1 MAQHHSK
8 HRLLENEDLAPLVE
22 IIQFLSRNWK
32 FLGLVTIVLS
42 TLAIVLSLLSPKQY
56 QKQLSLRIKT
66 IPFPL
71 SSQSVFPAID
81 VNQAGTLAV
90 EFIIKSAQLAP
101 ITTTARY
108 EVETQKIDVSLES
121 PNARSLSSV
130 SPKIISQ
137 LRTKFQEPIGQILA
151 TSLIVTDLQ
160 LKKQQQILP
169 QLDRQIA
176 QSPPTDTPRV
186 EALETE
192 RARSVAAIAALQVDK
207 DYLQQSQ
214 KNLPDF
220 TAKVL
225 SVQVLSESE
234 VQQARSSGQSVVI
247 AIVASFMVAVVAAII
262 RNQIPHLKSV
272 LSKGKIDSGTEV

>member
-1 MAQHHSK
+1 LAQHHSK

-42 TLAIVLSLLSPKQY
+42 TLAIALSLLSPKQY

-66 IPFPL
+66 TSFPL
-71 SSQSVFPAID
+71 SSQSLFPAID
-81 VNQAGTLAV
+81 VNQTGTLAV
-90 EFIIKSAQLAP
+90 EFIKSTPLDQ

-108 EVETQKIDVSLES
+108 EAETQRIAISLES
-121 PNARSLSSV
+121 PNARALSSA

-137 LRTKFQEPIGQILA
+137 LRRKFQEPISQILA
-151 TSLIVTDLQ
+151 TSLMVTDLQ
-160 LKKQQQILP
+160 LNRQQQILP

-192 RARSVAAIAALQVDK
+192 RAKSVAAIAALQVDK
-207 DYLQQSQ
+207 NYLQQSQ

-234 VQQARSSGQSVVI
+234 AEQARSSGQSVIMAV
-247 AIVASFMVAVVAAII
+247 VASFIVAVVAAII
-262 RNQIPHLKSV
+262 RNQIPQLKSV
-272 LSKGKIDSGTEV
+272 LSKAEINSGTEV